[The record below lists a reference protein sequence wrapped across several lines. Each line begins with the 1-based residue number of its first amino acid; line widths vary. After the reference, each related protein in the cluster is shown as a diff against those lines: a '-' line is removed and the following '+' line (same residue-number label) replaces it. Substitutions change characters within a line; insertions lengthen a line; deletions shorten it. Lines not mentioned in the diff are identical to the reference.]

1 MTHHALVVDDKLE
14 NRYLL
19 CALLSGHGFNV
30 TEANDGQAA
39 LEEARKR
46 PPDILISDL
55 LMPVMDG
62 YTLLREWKADGH
74 LRRIPFIVYTATYT
88 EPKDEK
94 LALDMGADA
103 FIVKPAEPEPFM
115 ARVREVLVRADA
127 GQVTAHVPRIDEDEA
142 YKTYSEVLVKK
153 VEKKNRELEQRALEL
168 AASEAHIR
176 RLNRLYLALSE
187 TNQSIVHLHDREE
200 LFRAICR
207 IAVERGGFALAWIG
221 WLNTGNGDIELL
233 AWAGESRI
241 WFDRLPR
248 FNIRGAR
255 AAPVEIALSEGQIY
269 LCNDLL
275 ASPRH
280 APLHAIMR
288 EAGLRAAASLPLR
301 LGGHIVGALTLFSD
315 EPEFFDDQLMSLVIE
330 MASDVSFALEN
341 FEHEELRRHAEEEL
355 RQAYLDLE
363 QKVAA
368 RTRELASANKDL
380 EAYAYTVSHDLRA
393 PLRGIDGF
401 TRMVLERN
409 RSRLDAADQEL
420 LQRVLAAAGRMG
432 ALIDDLLQLS
442 TLSRQSMQLETVD
455 LSKMADDILSELRAG
470 KPEAQFETT
479 VAPGCTARG
488 DARLLRMLLG
498 NLLENAVKYSAR
510 QPQPHVEFG
519 LEQQA
524 GEVVF
529 WVRDNGAGFDMKLA
543 HKLFQP
549 FQRYHH
555 PEEFE
560 GTGIGLAT
568 VARIVERHGGRIWAE
583 SAPGQGAV
591 FRFTLGA

>member
-1 MTHHALVVDDKLE
+1 MTLHALIVDDKPE

-19 CALLSGHGFNV
+19 RALLTGNGFAV
-30 TEANDGQAA
+30 TEAEQGVQALA
-39 LEEARKR
+39 AARKAL
-46 PPDILISDL
+46 PDLVISDL

-62 YTLLREWKADGH
+62 YTLLREWKADEQ
-74 LRRIPFIVYTATYT
+74 LRQVPFVVYTATYT

-94 LALDMGADA
+94 LALSLGADA
-103 FIVKPAEPEPFM
+103 FIVKPAEPETFM
-115 ARVREVLVRADA
+115 ARMKEILAREANGRL
-127 GQVTAHVPRIDEDEA
+127 TAHAPSIEEDEA
-142 YKTYSEVLVKK
+142 YKAYSEVLVKK
-153 VEKKNRELEQRALEL
+153 LEKKNRELEQHALEL
-168 AASEAHIR
+168 AASEEHIR

-187 TNQSIVHLHDREE
+187 TNQSIVHLRDREE

-221 WLNTGNGDIELL
+221 WLNASNGDIDML
-233 AWAGESRI
+233 AWAGESRV

-248 FNIRGAR
+248 FNIRGPR
-255 AAPVEIALSEGQIY
+255 AAPVEIALGEEQIY

-275 ASPRH
+275 AAPRH

-288 EAGLRAAASLPLR
+288 EADLRAAASLPLR

-341 FEHEELRRHAEEEL
+341 FEREELRRQAEEEL
-355 RQAYLDLE
+355 RQANLDLE
-363 QKVAA
+363 QKIAA

-401 TRMVLERN
+401 TRLVLEKN
-409 RSRLDAADQEL
+409 RDRLDAADQEL

-470 KPEAQFETT
+470 KPEARFQTA

-498 NLLENAVKYSAR
+498 NLLENAVKYSGRQAQAR
-510 QPQPHVEFG
+510 IEFG
-519 LEQQA
+519 QETRDGTTAYL
-524 GEVVF
+524 
-529 WVRDNGAGFDMKLA
+529 VRDNGAGFDMKLA
-543 HKLFQP
+543 DKLFQP

-555 PEEFE
+555 PEDFQ

-583 SAPGQGAV
+583 SAPGQGAT
-591 FRFTLGA
+591 FRFTLFG

>member
-19 CALLSGHGFNV
+19 RALLTGNGFEV

-46 PPDILISDL
+46 LPDILISDL

-62 YTLLREWKADGH
+62 YTLLREWKADEH

-94 LALDMGADA
+94 LALDLGADA
-103 FIVKPAEPEPFM
+103 FIVKPSEPELFL
-115 ARVREVLVRADA
+115 ARVREVLARAET
-127 GQVTAHVPRIDEDEA
+127 GQMGAHAPRIEEEEA

-168 AASEAHIR
+168 EVSEEHIR

-221 WLNTGNGDIELL
+221 WLNTGNGDIDLL
-233 AWAGESRI
+233 AWAGESRV

-255 AAPVEIALSEGQIY
+255 AAPVEIALSEEQIY

-288 EAGLRAAASLPLR
+288 EAGLRAGASLPLR

-341 FEHEELRRHAEEEL
+341 FEREELRRQAEEEL

-409 RSRLDAADQEL
+409 RNRLDAADQEL
-420 LQRVLAAAGRMG
+420 LQRVLASAGRMG

-442 TLSRQSMQLETVD
+442 TLSRQTMQIETVD
-455 LSKMADDILSELRAG
+455 LSHLAEDILGELRGG
-470 KPEAQFETT
+470 KPQARFAARIT
-479 VAPGCTARG
+479 PGCCARG
-488 DARLLRMLLG
+488 DARLLRMLLA
-498 NLLENAVKYSAR
+498 NLIENAVKYSAR
-510 QPQPHVEFG
+510 VAEPCVEFG
-519 LEQQA
+519 QEQQ
-524 GEVVF
+524 GGSTVF
-529 WVRDNGAGFDMKLA
+529 LVRDNGAGFDMNLA
-543 HKLFQP
+543 DKLFQP

-555 PEEFE
+555 PDDFE

-583 SAPGQGAV
+583 SATGQGAV
-591 FRFTLGA
+591 FRFTLAA